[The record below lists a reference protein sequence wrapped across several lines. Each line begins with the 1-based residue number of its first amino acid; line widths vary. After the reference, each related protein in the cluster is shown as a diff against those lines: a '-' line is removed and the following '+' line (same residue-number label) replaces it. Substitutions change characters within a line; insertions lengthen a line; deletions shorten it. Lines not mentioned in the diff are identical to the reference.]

1 MVLGVQ
7 PECSHCK
14 TKDSSLWQK
23 GPEKEVLCQC
33 CQKLKNQKLNGN
45 GKETSDKSS
54 SSSENERKES
64 SQETINS
71 KKSSK
76 EEENEKDKEG
86 GSTKQADKKDCK
98 RRTRKGKYG
107 GKGNIPKGKGRRYI
121 FKKSATKAPAAV
133 STPVTCEYVFH
144 QGTYYQVGDIVSVI
158 DIEGGTFYA
167 QIRGLLQDQYCEKSA
182 VITWLLPTKSSPP
195 PEEKFDPSTYIIGPE
210 EDIPRKL
217 EYMRFVC
224 HAPSDYYKDRTSP
237 YATTSFR
244 PHSCFVWSKLGP
256 VIQPIDSD
264 D

>member
-1 MVLGVQ
+1 FYSTIKVFRMVLGIQ

-121 FKKSATKAPAAV
+121 FKKS
-133 STPVTCEYVFH
+133 
-144 QGTYYQVGDIVSVI
+144 GTYYQVGDIVSVI

-195 PEEKFDPSTYIIGPE
+195 PEEKFDPSTYII
-210 EDIPRKL
+210 
-217 EYMRFVC
+217 
-224 HAPSDYYKDRTSP
+224 
-237 YATTSFR
+237 
-244 PHSCFVWSKLGP
+244 
-256 VIQPIDSD
+256 
-264 D
+264 